1 MWRKQDEPKASPLA
15 PEVVAPLVTAPVRH
29 PEPPRQAASVPGN
42 ISKQIRIKG
51 EVTGSEDLVIEGEVH
66 GSVRI
71 PEFSVTIGT
80 NGRVTADIE
89 AREIVVRGH
98 VEGKLHGKERVEIGR
113 SGEVLGDI
121 QTQRI
126 AIEDGAY
133 VSGKV
138 DIARQAAPPVRAG
151 APTGTEAS
159 RPIPIRAQEA

>member
-1 MWRKQDEPKASPLA
+1 MWRKQDEPKASPSA
-15 PEVVAPLVTAPVRH
+15 PEVAAPQVAAPVRY
-29 PEPPRQAASVPGN
+29 PEPPRQAAPVPGN
-42 ISKQIRIKG
+42 ISKQICIKG

-71 PEFSVTIGT
+71 PECSVTIGA

-89 AREIVVRGH
+89 AREIVVRGR
-98 VEGKLHGKERVEIGR
+98 VEGKLHGKERVEISR

-151 APTGTEAS
+151 TPTGTEAS